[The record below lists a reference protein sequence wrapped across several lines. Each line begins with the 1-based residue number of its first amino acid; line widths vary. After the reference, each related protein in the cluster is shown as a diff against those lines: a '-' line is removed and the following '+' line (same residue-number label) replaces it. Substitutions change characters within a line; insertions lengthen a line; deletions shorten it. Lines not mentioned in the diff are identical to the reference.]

1 MSWNISLIVPD
12 NELVSGKSV
21 DATSESNRHSKV
33 QYFDFFVSCLYTFN
47 LLSLSLKWVM
57 ILVEKTYR
65 EKRGER
71 EKSCKITNMI
81 RVKGSEK
88 RPFIFISRLNIVQ
101 PDPYQA
107 DEIVMEIEEL
117 KQKVANDYVKS
128 FSRVLLGVLETS
140 ILS

>member
-1 MSWNISLIVPD
+1 
-12 NELVSGKSV
+12 
-21 DATSESNRHSKV
+21 
-33 QYFDFFVSCLYTFN
+33 
-47 LLSLSLKWVM
+47 
-57 ILVEKTYR
+57 
-65 EKRGER
+65 
-71 EKSCKITNMI
+71 MI

-88 RPFIFISRLNIVQ
+88 RPFISISRLNIVQ

-128 FSRVLLGVLETS
+128 FSRVLLGVLKTS